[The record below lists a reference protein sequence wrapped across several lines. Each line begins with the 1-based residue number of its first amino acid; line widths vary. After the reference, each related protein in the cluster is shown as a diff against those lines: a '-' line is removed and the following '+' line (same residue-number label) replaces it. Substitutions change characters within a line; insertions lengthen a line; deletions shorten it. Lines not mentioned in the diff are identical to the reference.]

1 MLVGLTYAKVY
12 LLKIVSVSC
21 AAGLSVVDLSAESRG
36 LIPSKNT
43 RLYLVFITK
52 T

>member
-1 MLVGLTYAKVY
+1 MPYDGPMLGGLTYAKVY

-36 LIPSKNT
+36 AYS
-43 RLYLVFITK
+43 
-52 T
+52 